1 MSSLFS
7 HQKLCILRKYI
18 QVNFWRSDHPLV
30 KHIYFLV
37 YFVKSRTVQWW
48 IEFSIKPKGKSKCCL
63 FWDDRGKSLI
73 WRLLCKFKYCHRA
86 VSCMA
91 ATVFARHCC
100 CMPRTRNRPK
110 FCQTSKQC
118 FRLQNIYN
126 ILLNEIA
133 SELEL

>member
-1 MSSLFS
+1 MLFS
-7 HQKLCILRKYI
+7 NFGKELSI
-18 QVNFWRSDHPLV
+18 VNFQKSKPGHLFV
-30 KHIYFLV
+30 KHIYLV
-37 YFVKSRTVQWW
+37 YFVKSKTVQWQ
-48 IEFSIKPKGKSKCCL
+48 IKFSIIAKGKSKCCL

-91 ATVFARHCC
+91 ATVFARHYCCC
-100 CMPRTRNRPK
+100 CMPPTRNRPK

-133 SELEL
+133 SELDM